1 MRRLS
6 LRRLSL
12 KRLLLRRLPL
22 TPRGRSLRA
31 RLITGLLALL
41 LLIFAGVGVAVTSA
55 LHTGLLDRLDQQL
68 ADTGGRYA
76 ASLEH
81 AGTGRSDT
89 RAQAPGTLGARLL
102 NGTVTAARVVDGDA
116 DDTAVAAGTT
126 PADTDDTV
134 TLDAADRRAL
144 ADLPVGGPARTVQLS
159 GPGEYRVRAVA
170 GQDGDV
176 LVTGLP
182 MRPVEDTMHQVMMV
196 EVVVFGSAVLVAGLA
211 GTGWLRLA
219 LRPLDRIAATATRV
233 SALPLARGEV
243 EIEERVPDEAADPHT
258 ETGRV
263 GLALNRMLGHVE
275 DALAQR
281 HTVEDRLRAFAADA
295 GHELRTPVAT
305 VRGHAELALRHPEIA
320 PPVRHALERIEA
332 ESRRMGTIVD
342 DLLLL
347 ARLDAGRP
355 LARAEVDLTRLALDC
370 IADARAAAPEHN
382 WRLEL
387 PAEPVLTAG
396 DEDRL
401 RQVVANLLSNAHR
414 HTPPGSTVT
423 LRLTGGQLTVGD
435 DGPGIPEALRPQLFE
450 RFARADH
457 SRSRSTGGTGLGL
470 AIARAIARAHGGEL
484 ALAPTTGPGAVFE
497 LTLPGYAEAPGT

>member
-1 MRRLS
+1 M
-6 LRRLSL
+6 
-12 KRLLLRRLPL
+12 
-22 TPRGRSLRA
+22 
-31 RLITGLLALL
+31 
-41 LLIFAGVGVAVTSA
+41 
-55 LHTGLLDRLDQQL
+55 
-68 ADTGGRYA
+68 
-76 ASLEH
+76 
-81 AGTGRSDT
+81 
-89 RAQAPGTLGARLL
+89 
-102 NGTVTAARVVDGDA
+102 
-116 DDTAVAAGTT
+116 
-126 PADTDDTV
+126 
-134 TLDAADRRAL
+134 
-144 ADLPVGGPARTVQLS
+144 
-159 GPGEYRVRAVA
+159 
-170 GQDGDV
+170 

-435 DGPGIPEALRPQLFE
+435 DGPGIPEALRPSSSN
-450 RFARADH
+450 A
-457 SRSRSTGGTGLGL
+457 SP
-470 AIARAIARAHGGEL
+470 
-484 ALAPTTGPGAVFE
+484 APTTP
-497 LTLPGYAEAPGT
+497 APAAPAAPASASPSPAPSPVPTAASSRWRRRRARVRSSS

>member
-1 MRRLS
+1 MRQP
-6 LRRLSL
+6 SL
-12 KRLLLRRLPL
+12 KPFRLE
-22 TPRGRSLRA
+22 PRGRSLRA

-41 LLIFAGVGVAVTSA
+41 LLIFVGVGLAVTSA
-55 LHTGLLDRLDQQL
+55 LHSGLLDRLDQQL

-81 AGTGRSDT
+81 TGDGRSDT

-116 DDTAVAAGTT
+116 DDPAVAAGTT
-126 PADTDDTV
+126 PADTDDRV
-134 TLDAADRRAL
+134 TLDAADRLAL
-144 ADLPVGGPARTVQLS
+144 AGLPVGGPARTVQLS

-182 MRPVEDTMHQVMMV
+182 MRPVEDTMHQVITI
-196 EVVVFGSAVLVAGLA
+196 EVVVFGLAVLVAGLA

-233 SALPLARGEV
+233 STLPLARGEV
-243 EIEERVPDEAADPHT
+243 EIEERVPEEAADPRT

-332 ESRRMGTIVD
+332 ESRRMGAIVD

-355 LARAEVDLTRLALDC
+355 LARADVDLTRLALDC
-370 IADARAAAPEHN
+370 TADARAAAPDHH
-382 WRLEL
+382 WRLDL
-387 PAEPVLTAG
+387 PAEPVSAVG

-401 RQVVANLLSNAHR
+401 RQVVANLLGNAHR
-414 HTPPGSTVT
+414 HTPPGTTVT
-423 LRLTGGQLTVGD
+423 LRLTDRRLTVLD
-435 DGPGIPEALRPQLFE
+435 DGPGIPEALRPHLFE

-457 SRSRSTGGTGLGL
+457 SRARSTGGTGLGL
-470 AIARAIARAHGGEL
+470 AIARAIARAHGGDL
-484 ALAPTTGPGAVFE
+484 VLAPTQGAGAAFE
-497 LTLPGYAEAPGT
+497 LTLP